1 MLQPSRGKVVTLISN
16 VPQTIHTITSN
27 KNGQEFNKNLK
38 IMTRAT
44 KAQLGAIQGFKL
56 FMVHC
61 QSEAYML
68 VGSNA
73 LKCFRLGT

>member
-1 MLQPSRGKVVTLISN
+1 MILQSFWNIILKIIYWLVVQKGGHMLQPSRGKVVTLISN

-44 KAQLGAIQGFKL
+44 KAQVWSHSRI
-56 FMVHC
+56 
-61 QSEAYML
+61 
-68 VGSNA
+68 
-73 LKCFRLGT
+73 